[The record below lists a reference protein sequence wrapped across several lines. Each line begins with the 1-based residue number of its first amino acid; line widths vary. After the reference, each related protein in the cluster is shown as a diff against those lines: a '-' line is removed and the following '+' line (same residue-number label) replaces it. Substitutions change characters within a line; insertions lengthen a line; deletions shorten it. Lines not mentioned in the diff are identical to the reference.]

1 MVWMSIALAAW
12 LLGQADAALF
22 TADIAPPPGLL
33 ELGDERVELRE
44 APTMA
49 APVIEHITRDAADEV
64 RLVRVRLVTR
74 APGRLRSLSADAT
87 VAGAD
92 FGSRRHIPVQA
103 PGVQIPA
110 AKVTVR
116 EGGEVTYLQ
125 ESAGGCYVSIGDRVI
140 DARPCP
146 SGDARFR
153 IEQQPRVEWWGF
165 LRLSDGRSG
174 WILVARH
181 GT

>member
-1 MVWMSIALAAW
+1 MVWLPIALAGW
-12 LLGQADAALF
+12 LIGQADAALF
-22 TADIAPPPGLL
+22 TADSEPPPGLL

-49 APVIEHITRDAADEV
+49 APATERITREAAEEI
-64 RLVRVRLVTR
+64 RLVRVRVITR
-74 APGRLRSLSADAT
+74 ASGRLRSLSADAT
-87 VAGAD
+87 VTGGD
-92 FGSRRHIPVQA
+92 FGALRYIPVQT
-103 PGVQIPA
+103 PGAQVA
-110 AKVTVR
+110 VAEVTVP
-116 EGGEVTYLQ
+116 EGGEVAYLQ
-125 ESAGGCYVSIGDRVI
+125 DSPGGCYVSIGDRVI

-146 SGDARFR
+146 SGDPRFQ

-181 GT
+181 GA

>member
-1 MVWMSIALAAW
+1 MFWISIALTAW

-22 TADIAPPPGLL
+22 TADSEPPPGLL

-49 APVIEHITRDAADEV
+49 APVIERITREAADEI
-64 RLVRVRLVTR
+64 RLVRVRVVTR
-74 APGRLRSLSADAT
+74 VAGRLRSLSAEAT

-92 FGSRRHIPVQA
+92 FGDRRHIALQT
-103 PGVQIPA
+103 PGVQIPSA
-110 AKVTVR
+110 EVTVPD
-116 EGGEVTYLQ
+116 GEEITYLQ
-125 ESAGGCYVSIGDRVI
+125 ESPGGCYVSIGGRVI
-140 DARPCP
+140 DAMPCP
-146 SGDARFR
+146 SGDPRFQL
-153 IEQQPRVEWWGF
+153 EQQPRVEWWGF

-181 GT
+181 GA